1 MFKKT
6 HIASAIIM
14 AVSCQFAY
22 AQQEDNTAANAEK
35 DDIEVIVVSGIRG
48 SLNKGL
54 NIKRQSFQVVDAIV
68 A

>member
-6 HIASAIIM
+6 HIARAILM

-22 AQQEDNTAANAEK
+22 AEQQDTKQENDE
-35 DDIEVIVVSGIRG
+35 IEVIQVSGIRG

-54 NIKRQSFQVVDAIV
+54 SKNAGVVFTCSL
-68 A
+68 